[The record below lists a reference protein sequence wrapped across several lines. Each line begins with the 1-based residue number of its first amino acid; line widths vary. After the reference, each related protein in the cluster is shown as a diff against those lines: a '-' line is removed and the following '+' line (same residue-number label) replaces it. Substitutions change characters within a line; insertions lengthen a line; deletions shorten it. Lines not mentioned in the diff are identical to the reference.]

1 MFKRRQANSHFFG
14 LMAVALS
21 AVIFAA
27 QAQAQEKPGARLYF
41 DKIENGEVYFNL
53 WIHLPGGYK
62 TFWRTPFLRDQK
74 PTQFDW
80 SGSSGIDIGSVNV
93 DWPLPTLMYL
103 QDDTPL
109 LGYSIDVI
117 IPMKARMTASK
128 AMIKLD
134 ADYALCRRKC
144 HYVEQQMSLKIPA
157 SKAYDMSKWRQ
168 AVPRKTSA
176 QGWSATLGTMDDGW
190 LEFNVNAGAEKIKG
204 LLIVEWPDGSVDV
217 KENLPPQGQS
227 SFFMPDDGKSR
238 IGGLL
243 TITTGLPQNAIE
255 VQTRVTEE

>member
-1 MFKRRQANSHFFG
+1 MFLRRIAVSHFFS
-14 LMAVALS
+14 LIALVLA

-27 QAQAQEKPGARLYF
+27 QAQAQEKPGARLIF
-41 DKIENGEVYFNL
+41 EKIENGQVYFSL

-62 TFWRTPFLRDQK
+62 TFWRTPFLRDQM
-74 PTQFDW
+74 PTKFDW
-80 SGSSGIDIGSVNV
+80 SGSSGIDIESVNV

-103 QDDTPL
+103 QNDTPL

-117 IPMKARMTASK
+117 LPITARLTAKK

-144 HYVEQQMSLKIPA
+144 HNVEQQMSLPIPA
-157 SKAYDMSKWRQ
+157 PQAYDMSNWRK

-176 QGWSATLGTMDDGW
+176 RGWSATLDTMDDGW
-190 LEFNVNAGAEKIKG
+190 LDFNDNAGAEKIKG

-217 KENLPPQGQS
+217 KENVPPQDQNG
-227 SFFMPDDGKSR
+227 FYLPDDGQSR
-238 IGGLL
+238 VGGLL
-243 TITTGLPQNAIE
+243 TITTGLPKNAIE
-255 VQTRVTEE
+255 LQTRVTEK